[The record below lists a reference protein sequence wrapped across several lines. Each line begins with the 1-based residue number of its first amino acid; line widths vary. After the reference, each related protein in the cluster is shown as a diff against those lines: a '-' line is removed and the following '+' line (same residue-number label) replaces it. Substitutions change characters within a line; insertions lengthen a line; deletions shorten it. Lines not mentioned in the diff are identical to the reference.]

1 MNQNTNNYLAEERI
15 GKLLLKFS
23 IPCIMS
29 LLVSSLYNIVDQ
41 IFIGRGVGYL
51 GNGATNVVF
60 PITVISLAIA
70 LMLGDGAA
78 AYLSLCQ
85 GKKDVK
91 SGNKSMGN
99 VVMLLVAFGVIMA
112 VLFAVFKSQI
122 LTAFGATENNLPY
135 ANEYFDYIILGI
147 PFFVVG
153 NGLNSIIRADGSP
166 KFAMHN
172 NSVIFMTSYRK
183 NCTLP
188 PILVPGSIPSRD
200 ISLPISSFSHLIP
213 NNCFSMNSHIYFS

>member
-70 LMLGDGAA
+70 LMLGDGIMSEDAA
-78 AYLSLCQ
+78 RSWADNAEKSYSLSI
-85 GKKDVK
+85 D
-91 SGNKSMGN
+91 
-99 VVMLLVAFGVIMA
+99 
-112 VLFAVFKSQI
+112 
-122 LTAFGATENNLPY
+122 
-135 ANEYFDYIILGI
+135 
-147 PFFVVG
+147 
-153 NGLNSIIRADGSP
+153 
-166 KFAMHN
+166 KFAEY
-172 NSVIFMTSYRK
+172 VK
-183 NCTLP
+183 K
-188 PILVPGSIPSRD
+188 
-200 ISLPISSFSHLIP
+200 
-213 NNCFSMNSHIYFS
+213 